1 MLSKRGWLGGFRDGE
16 RVGYVGVVEAMKATC
31 VGIHY
36 VWPG

>member
-1 MLSKRGWLGGFRDGE
+1 MDSGMERG
-16 RVGYVGVVEAMKATC
+16 VGYVGVVEAMKATC